1 MENQFTRKQQA
12 ALQKAKTAA
21 SREALKKL
29 YAAQR
34 AGTVRPK
41 AARPGPRPQTIPNFL
56 DPMCPF
62 PMPTLASEGR
72 ALPHTGLVSSDFTVD
87 TTNTTLLLVANT
99 GHSGTVAFSIKLD
112 ASGGPVS
119 GSTEIHTIPTLSVSD
134 HNGGPTTSRSMKL
147 SISVVNCTNNYKR
160 GGRVTYINSSQR
172 LPPRNVDFATEYA
185 RIVSGVKSSPYRRR
199 INGEDLVKPK
209 HLITFPVDNKVY
221 HSYDGFH
228 GTLTAEEF
236 LSYLL
241 TPGDNIDTKD
251 AVITPRPMSTVA
263 WIFDPAPDEQ
273 AYSFTVRASFYTR
286 WPLTSVPGQTMH
298 NVPTAPAAVLNAVV
312 DKAEAHGSDLVEL
325 AAGGAAVAMGSRISG
340 VARSIGSG
348 VQAVGSGIGQALG
361 RAFTSPYGEAVAAGG
376 SEGGLLAGMEGLS
389 SLRAMQLPLLA

>member
-1 MENQFTRKQQA
+1 MENQFTRKQKA

-29 YAAQR
+29 YTAQR
-34 AGTVRPK
+34 AGNVRPK
-41 AARPGPRPQTIPNFL
+41 ALAHPKPRPIPNFL

-99 GHSGTVAFSIKLD
+99 GHSGTVAFSLKLD
-112 ASGGPVS
+112 ANGGFVS
-119 GSTEIHTIPTLSVSD
+119 GSAEVHTIPTLSVAD
-134 HNGGPTTSRSMKL
+134 INGGPTTSRSMKL
-147 SISVVNCTNNYKR
+147 SVSVVNCTNNYKR

-172 LPPRNVDFATEYA
+172 LPPRNIDSATEYA
-185 RIVSGVKSSPYRRR
+185 QVISGIKSSPYRRR
-199 INGEDLVKPK
+199 INGDELVKPK

-236 LSYLL
+236 LPYLL
-241 TPGDNIDTKD
+241 TPGDNTTTKET
-251 AVITPRPMSTVA
+251 VFSPRPMSTVA

-298 NVPTAPAAVLNAVV
+298 NVPTAPASILNAVV
-312 DKAEAHGSDLVEL
+312 DKAEAHGSDLAEIV
-325 AAGGAAVAMGSRISG
+325 AGGTAVAMGSRVSG

-348 VQAVGSGIGQALG
+348 VQAVGSGIGQALS
-361 RAFTSPYGEAVAAGG
+361 RAFTSPYGEAMAAGG
-376 SEGGLLAGMEGLS
+376 GEGGMLAGMEGLQA
-389 SLRAMQLPLLA
+389 LQLPLLA